1 MPNYIIGKPEFVKNL
16 DDWLFKNDQKNA
28 AWIASNKSGIPPMF
42 QQYTKPLYRGMKVN
56 SEFMEL
62 AKNGKL
68 TFKSFTSWSKS
79 EKIAKGFVNDPKYSI
94 AGSDSNIKI
103 LIKKTV
109 PSSAMILDIHSF
121 VMFMGVDQLEMLGLD
136 ALSADS
142 AVKEEEILINKG
154 VKISIKDISFI

>member
-1 MPNYIIGKPEFVKNL
+1 MIGQPEFIKNL

-28 AWIASNKSGIPPMF
+28 AWINTNKAKIPPTF

-62 AKNGKL
+62 VKDNKL
-68 TFKSFTSWSKS
+68 TFKNFTSWSKS
-79 EKIAKGFVNDPKYSI
+79 EKVAKGFVNDPKYSI

-103 LIKKTV
+103 LIKKTI
-109 PSSAMILDIHSF
+109 PNSKMILDIHSL

-136 ALSADS
+136 ALSGDS
-142 AVKEEEILINKG
+142 AMKEEEILIDKG
-154 VKISIKDISFI
+154 IKISIKDVSFLK